1 MTGRLERLFRPRSIV
16 LVGASDK
23 SAWSQLIYSNLRALP
38 FDGEVVAVN
47 RRGASAHGLPGYV
60 SCAALPH
67 VPDLAYVFV
76 PADSVAETVAD
87 IAARGIRNVVLLS
100 SGFAEAGQEGAQLQ
114 KKIGALA
121 RSHGLNMLGPNSLGF
136 NNYKDGIAVSA
147 FPVDGKATPGGLAII
162 SQSGATAHVVSQF
175 ARMQGIGIGC
185 VVATGNEEVMGL
197 VEVLDHFVD
206 DPTIRSIALFAE
218 TIKDPQGFRRA
229 AEKAGR
235 IGKPIVVLKVGR
247 SELASK
253 LAQAHTGAVTGDD
266 DVFDAVCR
274 HYGVIRVDSLETLVI
289 AAGLLAETGP
299 ISGEIGIISISGGAC
314 EIIADRAASAGLR
327 LAPFS
332 EATQQ
337 RLRGIIS
344 DFGSVFNPLD
354 VTGAAVRD
362 PSLFHQMLDI
372 LSEDP
377 AIGLVAA
384 VQDVPS
390 AEGDTLNVPIL
401 TAIGE
406 GLTRA
411 RVPGLLINQALQPIS
426 DHSRKVMADC
436 GIPAAIGGVDH
447 AMAAFAALQQWSARP
462 VAQAQQE
469 TASPEICGACP
480 ASEYQALNWLK
491 DRGIPVMPHRLAATA
506 EAAVEAWQ
514 AFGEPVVVKIAS
526 PDILHKSDIGGVR
539 LGLDDADAVRTAFG
553 EVMAAAALHHPDALM
568 EGCII
573 APMRKGGTELF
584 VGTARTAWGPV
595 IAVGLGGVW
604 IEILQ
609 DSSLRLLP
617 VSPQEARA
625 MIGELKGARL
635 LEGYRGGEAAD
646 LDAIATAISAIGDAA
661 LTLGPDLVS
670 LEINPLLVKGPQV
683 EALDALALW
692 DDGQHPPAHRQNIH

>member
-1 MTGRLERLFRPRSIV
+1 MTGRLEQLFRPRSVV

-38 FDGEVVAVN
+38 FDGEVLAVN
-47 RRGASAHGLPGYV
+47 RRGASAHGLPGYA
-60 SCAALPH
+60 SCAALPY

-76 PADSVAETVAD
+76 PAESVAETLED

-100 SGFAEAGQEGAQLQ
+100 SGFAEAGHDGAALQ
-114 KKIGALA
+114 REIGALV
-121 RSHGLNMLGPNSLGF
+121 RRHGLNMLGPNSLGF

-206 DPTIRSIALFAE
+206 DPAIRSIALFAE

-229 AEKAGR
+229 AERASR

-266 DVFDAVCR
+266 EVFDAVCR

-299 ISGEIGIISISGGAC
+299 IEGEIGIISISGGAC
-314 EIIADRAASAGLR
+314 EIIADRAEEAGLR

-332 EATQQ
+332 EETQR
-337 RLRGIIS
+337 RLRGVIS

-377 AIGLVAA
+377 AMGLVAA

-406 GLTRA
+406 GLTRS

-426 DHSRKVMADC
+426 EYSRRVMAEC

-447 AMAAFAALQQWSARP
+447 AIAAFAALQRWSARP
-462 VAQAQQE
+462 AGEAAREPVLME
-469 TASPEICGACP
+469 GPGTCP
-480 ASEYQALNWLK
+480 ASEYQTLNWLE
-491 DRGIPVMPHRLAATA
+491 DRGIKVMPHHLVLTA
-506 EAAVEAWQ
+506 EEAVEAWR
-514 AFGEPVVVKIAS
+514 AFGGPVVIKIAS

-539 LGLDDADAVRTAFG
+539 LNLDDAEAVRAAFDG
-553 EVMAAAALHHPDALM
+553 VMAAAASHHPDAHI

-573 APMRKGGTELF
+573 APMRQGGTELF

-617 VSPQEARA
+617 IGPAEARA

-635 LEGYRGGEAAD
+635 LEGYRGGEPAD
-646 LDAIATAISAIGDAA
+646 LDAIAATISAIGDAA
-661 LTLGPDLVS
+661 LALGPDLVS
-670 LEINPLLVKGPQV
+670 LEINPLRVNGSQV

-692 DDGQHPPAHRQNIH
+692 DEGQDPPTGHHDGL